1 MRGENFPAEVNAI
14 ERLLESAVMLN
25 WEDLTTRFIPVAMQ
39 IEYRSGPEGF
49 LAHLKLW
56 SSTSSGHW
64 NLVCEY
70 RTHATATDA
79 QGMTF
84 TDGYSSAGLTRMLDA
99 IMHNQQAFAVPR
111 SDSAQHLV
119 HIAPPNEA
127 ESIAAKY
134 LIIEGLERITS
145 RTSTG
150 TITAAM
156 RSAANH
162 PMVSGQTCTRIP
174 SPE

>member
-1 MRGENFPAEVNAI
+1 MRGENLPAEVNAI

-25 WEDLTTRFIPVAMQ
+25 WGDLTTRFTPVAMQ
-39 IEYRSGPEGF
+39 IEYRSGAEGS

-56 SSTSSGHW
+56 SSPSRGHW
-64 NLVCEY
+64 TLVCAY
-70 RTHATATDA
+70 RTQATGTDA
-79 QGMTF
+79 QGVTF
-84 TDGYSSAGLTRMLDA
+84 NDGYSSAGLTRMLDA
-99 IMHNQQAFAVPR
+99 IMHNQQAFAAPR
-111 SDSAQHLV
+111 SYSAQHLI
-119 HIAPPNEA
+119 HIAPPNET
-127 ESIAAKY
+127 ESIAAKH
-134 LIIEGLERITS
+134 LMIDGLERITS

-162 PMVSGQTCTRIP
+162 PMVSSQTHARVP